1 MKITAIETFAVNTGF
16 KPPRPWLFCAI
27 RTDEGLTGY
36 SEFGSEGIT
45 RGLVGLVQDLGGRL
59 IGKDPTAVEK
69 HYVDLYR
76 ATRQAPYGAT
86 QQAIAGIELALWD
99 LAGKSLGVPV
109 WRLMGGPHRERQRV
123 YWSHC
128 ATYRVENAELFGVKP
143 LRTMNDV
150 ADCAREA
157 VAKGYTAFKTN
168 IIWPGTPPRR
178 ISQGRVGPHD
188 QLATRD
194 IIDQA
199 VAQIGA
205 MREAVGPKIDICLD
219 VNVNF
224 KPSEALL
231 LAREL
236 EPFKLFWMEIDNQ
249 DADALVALRAG
260 TRTPLCGGEQ
270 LQTVRQYR
278 PYLERHALDT
288 IMVDVC
294 WQGFSAAKKVADLA
308 ETLEIN
314 VAPHNYNGHLSS
326 FQALHFV
333 ASVSNVKIMES
344 DPDAVPIRDELF
356 TVLPEIVDGQMTIPM
371 GPGWGTELNEKAARA
386 HAWPG

>member
-1 MKITAIETFAVNTGF
+1 M
-16 KPPRPWLFCAI
+16 
-27 RTDEGLTGY
+27 
-36 SEFGSEGIT
+36 
-45 RGLVGLVQDLGGRL
+45 
-59 IGKDPTAVEK
+59 
-69 HYVDLYR
+69 YR
-76 ATRQAPYGAT
+76 AARQAPYGAT

-99 LAGKSLGVPV
+99 LAGKALGVPV

-128 ATYRVENAELFGVKP
+128 ATYRVENWDYFGVKP
-143 LRTMNDV
+143 LRTMDDV

-157 VAKGYTAFKTN
+157 QAKGYTALKTN
-168 IIWPGTPPRR
+168 IIWPGNPATR
-178 ISQGRVGPHD
+178 ITQGRTGPHD
-188 QLATRD
+188 QLATRG

-205 MREAVGPKIDICLD
+205 IREAVGPAFDICLD

-224 KPSEALL
+224 KPNEALL

-249 DADALVALRAG
+249 DPDALVELRMG

-278 PYLERHALDT
+278 PYFEKHALDT
-288 IMVDVC
+288 FMIDVC

-308 ETLEIN
+308 EVHEIN

-326 FQALHFV
+326 FQALNFV
-333 ASVSNVKIMES
+333 ASISNVKIMES

-356 TVLPEIVDGQMTIPM
+356 TVLPEITNGQMAIPQR
-371 GPGWGTELNEKAARA
+371 PGWGTDLNEKAARA
-386 HAWPG
+386 HAWEG